1 MINICYVCTGNT
13 GRSIMAERLMK
24 KALKNKRIIDVKV
37 SSRGIFAKKEDIN
50 PNAISVLKKLNAS
63 SSNRKSIKLGKIQ
76 KDTLYVVM
84 TEEMRP
90 YVKAEKVLTMKQLL
104 GYDVLDPYGQAEEVY
119 MQTAL
124 QLQQA
129 NKIIIE
135 NIKMW
140 REK

>member
-1 MINICYVCTGNT
+1 
-13 GRSIMAERLMK
+13 MK
-24 KALKNKRIIDVKV
+24 KALKNKRIKDVKV

-50 PNAISVLKKLNAS
+50 PNAISVLKKLNVS